1 MRTYR
6 ELFAVREFTALFLT
20 RCLAIGSMSLASLAL
35 GTVTYQATGSAVLTG
50 LSLFGGPLISL
61 IGSATVLGA
70 SDSIRPM
77 TAYLLVALT
86 GLVAH
91 SLQAIPGMPWQ
102 LRFVI
107 LAFPYL
113 IGSVTGGT
121 TPRLLAAILGTDGF
135 ILGRSTLNAAVGL
148 FQIVGFG
155 AGGLLLVA
163 LSPGELFLIAAVTDV
178 VLLVAVIIG
187 IRDRPALVERA
198 GAREVVRRTRSINR
212 ELLTSP
218 RTGPVYLTMW
228 IPSGLIVGCEALFV
242 PYSTH
247 AGFLFAVT
255 AAGMLLGDIT
265 VGRFLS
271 PAVRDRA
278 IGPLRLLLSVPYLL
292 LFLDPPL
299 GVVLAV
305 GFCSAIGYT
314 ASLPLQDR
322 LLHLTGEERRGQV
335 FGLAMNGLMIGQAA
349 GAILAGLLVVWL
361 PVHTTMG
368 VLAVASTVVTLAL
381 SRGLSRSAGVGL
393 RPEERTPAR

>member
-1 MRTYR
+1 
-6 ELFAVREFTALFLT
+6 
-20 RCLAIGSMSLASLAL
+20 
-35 GTVTYQATGSAVLTG
+35 
-50 LSLFGGPLISL
+50 
-61 IGSATVLGA
+61 
-70 SDSIRPM
+70 
-77 TAYLLVALT
+77 
-86 GLVAH
+86 
-91 SLQAIPGMPWQ
+91 MPWQ

-107 LAFPYL
+107 LAIPYQV
-113 IGSVTGGT
+113 GSVTGGT
-121 TPRLLAAILGTDGF
+121 TQRLLAAILGTDGF

-155 AGGLLLVA
+155 TGGLLLVA
-163 LSPGELFLIAAVTDV
+163 LTPGQLFLIAAAIDV
-178 VLLVAVIIG
+178 VLLIAVVVG
-187 IRDRPALVERA
+187 IKDRPALVERG
-198 GAREVVRRTRSINR
+198 GAREVVRRTKTINR
-212 ELLTSP
+212 ELLTSSL
-218 RTGPVYLTMW
+218 TGPVYLTMW

-278 IGPLRLLLSVPYLL
+278 IGPLRLLLALPYLL
-292 LFLDPPL
+292 LFLDPPFAL
-299 GVVLAV
+299 VLAV

-349 GAILAGLLVVWL
+349 GALLAGLLVEWL

-368 VLAVASTVVTLAL
+368 VLAVASTAVTLVL
-381 SRGLSRSAGVGL
+381 GPGLRRSAGVGL
-393 RPEERTPAR
+393 KPEPATTP